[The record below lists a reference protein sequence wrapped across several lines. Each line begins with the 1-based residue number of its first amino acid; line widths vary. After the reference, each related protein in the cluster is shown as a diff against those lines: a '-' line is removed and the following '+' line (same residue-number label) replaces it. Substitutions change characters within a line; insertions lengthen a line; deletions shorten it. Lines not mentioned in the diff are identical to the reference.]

1 MSTYTCIKQMHNRET
16 YLCAI
21 VPPPPAGCV
30 RHPSLTLSFSLWEE
44 FFSFFLFHGET
55 GANSAGTQSNTT
67 TIDSLRFQCP
77 PPFPPLV
84 CAIDGTVFSKIK
96 GNKRCERTRE
106 TTSRSEERVW
116 HSGRFSCWT
125 LTILL
130 LISWKWISQ
139 TLSTTSSL
147 SNVTKAK
154 PVFFVCLLK
163 KWNFLF

>member
-1 MSTYTCIKQMHNRET
+1 MSTYTSIKQMHNRET

-21 VPPPPAGCV
+21 VPPPPRWLRKTPLFNPLFLFVGRV
-30 RHPSLTLSFSLWEE
+30 LFFLSFSRRNRSKQCGHTIKHDDHR
-44 FFSFFLFHGET
+44 FSPL
-55 GANSAGTQSNTT
+55 SM
-67 TIDSLRFQCP
+67 P
-77 PPFPPLV
+77 PLPPLV

-154 PVFFVCLLK
+154 PVFLFVC
-163 KWNFLF
+163 